1 MMAGE
6 PRPRRRGRKMADR
19 TRRGRSR
26 TKLFSEPPGLEFFCC
41 SRSGGRIGKLRTLAD
56 NFPRSAGAASGRI
69 AMDEETA
76 IVGILLA
83 GALATVVGVLMWQ
96 GVWAGLAALGFPAAL
111 FAMTR
116 EQRR

>member
-1 MMAGE
+1 
-6 PRPRRRGRKMADR
+6 
-19 TRRGRSR
+19 
-26 TKLFSEPPGLEFFCC
+26 
-41 SRSGGRIGKLRTLAD
+41 
-56 NFPRSAGAASGRI
+56 
-69 AMDEETA
+69 MDEENA

-96 GVWAGLAALGFPAAL
+96 GVWAGLAALGFLAAL